1 MKRNTLVH
9 AVEACETRV
18 LLTEVPT
25 DEPDTWDQLQA
36 DYDAIMPTSSSDDW
50 AADPAVMAMIETLPD
65 AGFSLD
71 DLTGTTAMED
81 TELDEVVSPYSE
93 QMDEAAADFAATTTD
108 TWQEAQQQTVDAQ
121 APDGP
126 TAAAAPED
134 DGSANNADDPTD
146 IDPWLAAFFGD
157 DQDATTNP
165 AAADSGTIQ
174 PAPANGEGDASALPD
189 GDSTETLP
197 EPTVTD
203 EFTTT
208 TTVDGDFTTTT
219 YVLTSSISL
228 ETGSM
233 AEGDQ
238 ADDSRWNVPEEWTS
252 KASTIPDASE
262 QSATESADDD
272 GGGDGGEASDA
283 ADTDAKDESG
293 ARFKASSSITVSIT
307 TGPFIAPDGSTGTTT
322 SMTFTATGS
331 LVIMVSG
338 SWSSGDEGNTGTLAT
353 AAASAAATS
362 ASSMTRAPRQLATGG
377 NGTSV
382 SASGEYFW
390 YLSASM
396 SFSVTISTTV
406 MTDGTF
412 GEVSVPSASFNLSL
426 DNGSYSSDESDIM
439 VQEST
444 SSGSGGGAES
454 VQVIEK
460 NSGGSATSFAL
471 NLSTDDD
478 SASSN
483 ASAASQVPD
492 TGSASSAD
500 DSPLSFS
507 STSHNNHQ
515 RTTLYATESNHSSAY
530 SESSSSTN
538 ADIEESSS
546 GSTSIELSLSGFS
559 YETTSKSKSQFSYI
573 AESESTSDPPDS
585 PDGTPGAASES
596 RSLHVIETLDES
608 ESKFGFGFGS
618 EGFDFTNEYSSNETV
633 SDVSEHEGE
642 WETWT
647 LVYPELDS
655 SAMDANY
662 APPPPVWVQ
671 GPNLTDGNNTNI
683 QYNYGGDLED
693 GFEGSL
699 TETHH
704 YWMDYLN
711 DDGTVSRYE
720 NTETIQETFPNSNA
734 GDGSGPGAQTTD
746 TDSSGNPATAFSD
759 GSPPV
764 GNGGVPTGG
773 TIVTQP
779 NGDQWVYDADG
790 NLFGMIDTNGNVVWP
805 LSWPPGFNGS
815 PLVIS
820 QTGSTAGTPIVAFG
834 TGLHIAIWGE
844 YDNPRFTDYA
854 TNSAYAP
861 YSYLNYRPQVRPL
874 TTTLANHSV
883 SHIIIRSGVYD
894 DGMWSEIARILEPG
908 GLLTISGATNGIR
921 SIAIQIQAGRII
933 TGWRQMILP
942 TPSNVAV
949 FDRYGDFAALIPGSV
964 FSLIAGTGGPSIP
977 VGAP

>member
-1 MKRNTLVH
+1 
-9 AVEACETRV
+9 
-18 LLTEVPT
+18 
-25 DEPDTWDQLQA
+25 
-36 DYDAIMPTSSSDDW
+36 MPTSSSDDW

-71 DLTGTTAMED
+71 DLTGTTAMEQ
-81 TELDEVVSPYSE
+81 TELDDVVSPYSE
-93 QMDEAAADFAATTTD
+93 QIDEAAAGFAATTTD

-121 APDGP
+121 TADGP

-134 DGSANNADDPTD
+134 DSSANDAADPTG

-165 AAADSGTIQ
+165 AAADSVPIQ
-174 PAPANGEGDASALPD
+174 PAPANGESDASALPD

-219 YVLTSSISL
+219 YVLTSSISV

-262 QSATESADDD
+262 PSAAESSDDD

-283 ADTDAKDESG
+283 ADADAKDESG

-307 TGPFIAPDGSTGTTT
+307 TGPFTAPDGSTGTTT
-322 SMTFTATGS
+322 SMTLTASGS

-338 SWSSGDEGNTGTLAT
+338 AWSSGDEGNTGTLAT
-353 AAASAAATS
+353 AAASAATPAATP

-406 MTDGTF
+406 MTNGTS
-412 GEVSVPSASFNLSL
+412 GGLSVPSASFNLSL
-426 DNGSYSSDESDIM
+426 DSGRYSSDESDIM

-444 SSGSGGGAES
+444 SSSSGGGAES

-460 NSGGSATSFAL
+460 NSGGSATSFSL
-471 NLSTDDD
+471 NLSSDDD

-483 ASAASQVPD
+483 ASAASPVPD
-492 TGSASSAD
+492 AAGNTGGASAAD

-515 RTTLYATESNHSSAY
+515 KTTLYARESNQTSAY

-538 ADIEESSS
+538 ADTEESSS

-573 AESESTSDPPDS
+573 AESESTSNPPTS
-585 PDGTPGAASES
+585 SDGTPGARWESES
-596 RSLHVIETLDES
+596 SQIIETLEES

-618 EGFDFTNEYSSNETV
+618 EGVHFTNEYSSNETI

-655 SAMDANY
+655 SAMDADY

-693 GFEGSL
+693 GFEGSF

-711 DDGTVSRYE
+711 DDGTVGTYQDNVST
-720 NTETIQETFPNSNA
+720 NVTFPNANDGDNGGDSGAPDDPDGGSTGTQPPDASDPPTTDGADDDSSQMAAFN
-734 GDGSGPGAQTTD
+734 DGSAANG
-746 TDSSGNPATAFSD
+746 SSQL
-759 GSPPV
+759 
-764 GNGGVPTGG
+764 GNGGIPTGG
-773 TIVTQP
+773 TVVTQP
-779 NGDQWVYDADG
+779 NGEQWVYDADG
-790 NLFGMIDTNGNVVWP
+790 NLFGMIDANGNVVWP
-805 LSWPPGFNGS
+805 LSWPASTQSAAASFGNIVQTITNAMIQHHHNGGQNACFAFAQCQPFEQLSDEYHTVLSGGVVNWWEPFFHALLYPIDGNPIGSNSDGGVFIISNENPHDIKYLHAVPYPFGMRPAIVVNRFPDDFFLGQGQPGDSSS
-815 PLVIS
+815 PDIIPPSLSPVWDAIN
-820 QTGSTAGTPIVAFG
+820 THRNITG
-834 TGLHIAIWGE
+834 TGI
-844 YDNPRFTDYA
+844 F
-854 TNSAYAP
+854 
-861 YSYLNYRPQVRPL
+861 
-874 TTTLANHSV
+874 
-883 SHIIIRSGVYD
+883 SG
-894 DGMWSEIARILEPG
+894 GK
-908 GLLTISGATNGIR
+908 
-921 SIAIQIQAGRII
+921 
-933 TGWRQMILP
+933 
-942 TPSNVAV
+942 
-949 FDRYGDFAALIPGSV
+949 F
-964 FSLIAGTGGPSIP
+964 
-977 VGAP
+977 